1 MSAPHLSHRNIIL
14 TGFMGVGKSTVGR
27 ILAERLNRRF
37 VDMDAVLVER
47 FGKSIPA
54 IFAEEGEE
62 AFRIAEARLCQELAG
77 ETNLVVSTGGGA
89 LINEQSR
96 QAFEA
101 TGTVVCL
108 HAAEATILARVAA
121 ATDRPLLP
129 GEEEER
135 RRRVHALLQQRRL
148 AYGAIAYQVDTTNL
162 APAEVADQIIE
173 AAAGD
178 QEARGLNR
186 ISVYSPAGD
195 YDLLLGNG
203 ILADAGRLLVN
214 RGLRP
219 GLAAL
224 VTNDMI
230 RPHAETMAASLTV
243 AGFTPTI
250 CTAPEGEQHK
260 TLASVASLYDQFI
273 AAGLDRQSVVIAVG
287 GGVIGDMAGFAAATY
302 LRGVPFVQVPTS
314 LLAMVDASV
323 GGKTGVDLPQGK
335 NLVGAFKQPVAVL
348 MDMAV
353 LSTLP
358 SDEFR
363 SGLAEVV
370 KHGVIGA
377 PRLFTQLEEEGP
389 VNLLQLVADAVRVK
403 VRVVESDPYERG
415 VRATLNLGHTFGH
428 ALEQVSHYQM
438 RHGDAVAV
446 GMVAAANMAVALGR
460 CDAALAAR
468 IRNLLE
474 RLGLPVSVAGYSVA
488 AIHAAMAQDKKRSG
502 KKLRFIIP
510 QALGDVVMI
519 DDPGDT
525 VVQQA
530 IASVVTSAAM

>member
-1 MSAPHLSHRNIIL
+1 MTVHQLTDRNIIL

-27 ILAERLNRRF
+27 LLAERLNRRF
-37 VDMDAVLVER
+37 VDMDDVLVAR
-47 FGKSIPA
+47 FGKPIPA

-62 AFRIAEARLCQELAG
+62 AFHVAEARLCQELAD
-77 ETNLVVSTGGGA
+77 EANLVVSTGGGA
-89 LINEQSR
+89 LVNEQSR

-121 ATDRPLLP
+121 TTDRPLLP
-129 GEEEER
+129 GEEDER
-135 RRRVHALLQQRRL
+135 RQRVHALLQQRRL
-148 AYGAIAYQVDTTNL
+148 AYGAIAYQVDTTSL
-162 APAEVADQIIE
+162 AAVEVADQVIE

-203 ILADAGRLLVN
+203 ILADAGRLLAN

-224 VTNDMI
+224 VTNAMI
-230 RPHAETMAASLTV
+230 RPHAETLAASLTA
-243 AGFTPTI
+243 AGFTPVI
-250 CTAPEGEQHK
+250 CIVPEGEQHK
-260 TLASVASLYDQFI
+260 TLASVATLYDQFI

-287 GGVIGDMAGFAAATY
+287 GGVVGDMAGFAAASY
-302 LRGVPFVQVPTS
+302 LRGVPFIQAPTS

-348 MDMAV
+348 MDVAV
-353 LSTLP
+353 LATLP

-377 PRLFTQLEEEGP
+377 PRLFTQLEDEGP

-403 VRVVESDPYERG
+403 VRVVEADPYERG

-428 ALEQVSHYQM
+428 AIEQVSHYQM

-460 CDAALAAR
+460 GDAALAAR
-468 IRNLLE
+468 IRDLLE

-510 QALGDVVMI
+510 QALGDVAVI
-519 DDPGDT
+519 DDPGDD
-525 VVQQA
+525 VVAQA
-530 IASVVTSAAM
+530 IASVVG